1 MSHYL
6 LPNDKKE
13 RHTKGG
19 SERKFSHSDGWDCNK
34 NDLIVSHG
42 VVAACVALVLCSK
55 CLTHLKLKNPKKNF
69 LIDFL
74 EDAFDARHRQIPQ
87 ADIDDSLFNDATSL
101 IRFG

>member
-1 MSHYL
+1 
-6 LPNDKKE
+6 
-13 RHTKGG
+13 
-19 SERKFSHSDGWDCNK
+19 
-34 NDLIVSHG
+34 
-42 VVAACVALVLCSK
+42 
-55 CLTHLKLKNPKKNF
+55 LTHLKLKNPKKNF